1 MSVSVRVVVASKSLN
16 RTKDFK
22 GKTYGTQAAAIY
34 NGGDF
39 PMPFG
44 VNVAQGAEYDPGEYT
59 ICPTSF
65 QRDDFGNLKLKGV
78 KLLPLGGSSS
88 TAVRK

>member
-1 MSVSVRVVVASKSLN
+1 MNVVRVVVADTNLS
-16 RTKDFK
+16 RTKEFK

-34 NGGDF
+34 NGGSF

-44 VNVAQGAEYDPGEYT
+44 VNVAQGGEYAPGEYT

-65 QRDDFGNLKLKGV
+65 QRDDFGNLKLKSV
-78 KLLPLGGSSS
+78 KLLPLGGSS
-88 TAVRK
+88 APVRK